1 MSDALWVIITGS
13 LVGASCG
20 FIGCY
25 LILRKMAMIGDAI
38 SHTVLLGII
47 GAFLVSN
54 SMDGF
59 TMLIGAAIVG
69 LLTTFFVQTLHQS
82 GVQSDAAIGV
92 VFTALFALGV
102 VLVSFYAKEVHID
115 LQHVLYGEIAYVPW
129 DTWTINGVDMG
140 PRAVW
145 MVGGVLLFNVIIVS
159 LFYKEMKIVSFDP
172 QMALAVGIPVI
183 LIHYI
188 IMTLVSITTVSAFE
202 SVGAILV
209 VAMLIVPGATA
220 YLLTDRL
227 SVMLVLSMLVGV
239 ASAVLGYGAAA
250 LLDASISGCMT
261 TVAGILFALAFF
273 FSPKYGIVGRL
284 IARNRIRAME

>member
-69 LLTTFFVQTLHQS
+69 LLTTFFVQTLHSS

-102 VLVSFYAKEVHID
+102 VLVSYYANEVHID
-115 LQHVLYGEIAYVPW
+115 LEHVLYGEIAYVPW
-129 DTWTINGVDMG
+129 DTWVVNGVDLG
-140 PRAVW
+140 PRAIW
-145 MVGGVLLFNVIIVS
+145 MVGGVLLFNLITVS

-172 QMALAVGIPVI
+172 QMALAIGIPVI
-183 LIHYI
+183 LIHYVL
-188 IMTLVSITTVSAFE
+188 MTLVSITTVSAFE

-227 SVMLVLSMLVGV
+227 SVMLILSMLVGV
-239 ASAVLGYGAAA
+239 ASAVFGYGAAV

-261 TVAGILFALAFF
+261 TVAGILFTLAFL
-273 FSPKYGIVGRL
+273 FSPTHGVIGRML
-284 IARNRIRAME
+284 LRKKIRAM